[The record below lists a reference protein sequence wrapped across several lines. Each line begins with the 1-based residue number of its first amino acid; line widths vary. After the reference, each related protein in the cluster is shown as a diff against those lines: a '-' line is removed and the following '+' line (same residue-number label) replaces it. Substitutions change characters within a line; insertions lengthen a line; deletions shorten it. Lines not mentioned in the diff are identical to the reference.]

1 MFKEIPTLKIFKITE
16 NLKIKPAFNGRDV
29 AVLKKDCLDYMEMYD
44 ERTEDF
50 YDNDSDKKKLFCF
63 SL

>member
-16 NLKIKPAFNGRDV
+16 NLKIKPAFNEIDV

-50 YDNDSDKKKLFCF
+50 YGNDPDKKRPLCF
-63 SL
+63 SP